1 MDSMNTPPHGEA
13 TPPFNIAD
21 HLIILTPDAP
31 TRAATADS
39 APPWTAAARA
49 GTHSRPVLDCVLQR
63 SAIIF
68 FAIFCLFSYGYATGG
83 VCGRRLV
90 TGE

>member
-1 MDSMNTPPHGEA
+1 MDFMNTPPHGEA

-39 APPWTAAARA
+39 APPWIAVARTLRHPLAACARLRA
-49 GTHSRPVLDCVLQR
+49 AVL
-63 SAIIF
+63 
-68 FAIFCLFSYGYATGG
+68 
-83 VCGRRLV
+83 
-90 TGE
+90 GERFL